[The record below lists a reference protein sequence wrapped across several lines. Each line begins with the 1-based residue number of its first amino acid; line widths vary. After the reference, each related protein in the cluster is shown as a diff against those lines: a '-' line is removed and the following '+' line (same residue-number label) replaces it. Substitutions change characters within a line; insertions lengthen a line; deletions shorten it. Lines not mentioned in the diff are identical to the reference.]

1 MREGSCCGKMGQSNL
16 NGSKGGESTVTYE
29 DRLAGLLPASARRAL
44 EVLEREG
51 RQAYVV
57 GGFVRDAVLGRPCHD
72 VDIAT
77 DALWYH
83 TRGYFIDAGYRVIET
98 GSAHGTVTV
107 LIDGDPIEITTYRT
121 DGTYSDH
128 RRPDTVRFVKN
139 IEEDLARRDFTV
151 NAVAWNPSLGL
162 VDPFGGMDDMA
173 RRLIRCVGE
182 PNRRFGEDALRIM
195 RGVRFAAQLAFD
207 VDPDTQAAI
216 HANAG
221 LLESVAVERI
231 AQEWGKTVCAPH
243 AVAALRAFP
252 DIAALAVPHV
262 APMVGFDQKSRWH
275 CYDVWEH
282 CLHALGYLP
291 ADAPSALCHATLL
304 HDIGKPST
312 FQLGEDGRGHF
323 YGHEEAG
330 ARLLEQ
336 DYARLR
342 WPGDEVRLMEYLV
355 RYHDRPI
362 EASPRGIR
370 RALARANNALNAGPE
385 GARDALGLLLKLK
398 RADAL
403 AHSQRAIR
411 KRMRELDQ
419 VEAAFAEELERG
431 GAFCMA
437 DMAIDGNDLIEL
449 GVQRGPYVGYL
460 LKRLL
465 REVIDGDV
473 ANNRDALVARVNAIL
488 AERS

>member
-1 MREGSCCGKMGQSNL
+1 MA
-16 NGSKGGESTVTYE
+16 YE
-29 DRLAGLLPASARRAL
+29 DKLAELLPTSARRAL

-51 RQAYVV
+51 KQAYVV

-151 NAVAWNPSLGL
+151 NSVAWNPRLGL
-162 VDPFGGMDDMA
+162 VDPFGGMDDMS

-182 PNRRFGEDALRIM
+182 PNRRFDEDALRIM

-207 VDPDTQAAI
+207 IDPDTAAAI

-221 LLESVAVERI
+221 LLDKVAVERI
-231 AQEWGKTVCAPH
+231 AQEWDKVVCAPH
-243 AVAALRAFP
+243 AVAALRSFP
-252 DIAALAVPHV
+252 DIAIVAVPHV

-282 CLHALGYLP
+282 CLHALSYLP

-312 FQLGEDGRGHF
+312 FLLGEDGRGHF

-330 ARLLEQ
+330 ARLLVQ
-336 DYARLR
+336 DYTRLR
-342 WPGDEVRLMEYLV
+342 WPGEELRLMEYLV
-355 RYHDRPI
+355 RHHDRPV

-370 RALARANNALNAGPE
+370 RALARANGALNTDAA
-385 GARDALGLLLKLK
+385 GAREALGLLLKLK

-411 KRMRELDQ
+411 KRMREIDH
-419 VEAAFAEELERG
+419 VDAAFAEELERG

-437 DMAIDGNDLIEL
+437 DLAVDGNDLIEL
-449 GVQRGPYVGYL
+449 GVARGPYMGYL
-460 LKRLL
+460 LRRLL
-465 REVIDGDV
+465 HEVIEGDV
-473 ANNRDALVARVNAIL
+473 PNDRDALVAHVNAIL
-488 AERS
+488 EGRL

>member
-1 MREGSCCGKMGQSNL
+1 MHRGSCCGKMGQSNL
-16 NGSKGGESTVTYE
+16 KGSKGGESTVTYE
-29 DRLAGLLPASARRAL
+29 DKLAELLPASAQRAL
-44 EVLEREG
+44 EVLEQQG
-51 RQAYVV
+51 KQAYVV

-107 LIDGDPIEITTYRT
+107 LIDSDPIEITTYRT

-128 RRPDTVRFVKN
+128 RRPDTVRFVKD

-151 NAVAWNPSLGL
+151 NSVAWNPRLGL

-173 RRLIRCVGE
+173 HRLIRCVGE
-182 PNRRFGEDALRIM
+182 PNRRFEEDALRIM

-207 VDPDTQAAI
+207 VDPDTASAI
-216 HANAG
+216 HANAAS
-221 LLESVAVERI
+221 LDTVAVERI
-231 AQEWGKTVCAPH
+231 AQEWDKTVCAPH
-243 AVAALRAFP
+243 AAVALRAFP
-252 DIAALAVPHV
+252 DVAALAVPHV
-262 APMVGFDQKSRWH
+262 TPMVGFDQKSRWH

-282 CLHALGYLP
+282 CLHALGHLH

-312 FQLGEDGRGHF
+312 FLLGEDGRGHF

-330 ARLLEQ
+330 ARLLAQ

-342 WPGDEVRLMEYLV
+342 WPSDEVRLMEYLV
-355 RYHDRPI
+355 RYHDRPV

-370 RALARANNALNAGPE
+370 RALARANNVLNAGAD
-385 GARDALGLLLKLK
+385 GAREALALLLKLK

-419 VEAAFAEELERG
+419 VEAAFAEEIERG
-431 GAFCMA
+431 GAFRVA
-437 DMAIDGNDLIEL
+437 DLAIGGNDLIAL
-449 GVQRGPYVGYL
+449 GVERGPYMGYL

-465 REVIDGDV
+465 REVIDGEV
-473 ANNRDALVARVNAIL
+473 PNTCDALTARVAAIR
-488 AERS
+488 AGRP